1 MKHKFETRAIHTG
14 CEPEPVTGAVMTPI
28 FQTSTFVQE
37 SPGKKKKGYAYARTH
52 NPTRTALETNIASLE
67 EGDYGLAFPSGMSA
81 ISTVIQMLDAG
92 DHVISCDDVYSGTFR
107 VFEKVLTR
115 QNLEFDFVDLS
126 KPESL
131 QKHIKDNTK
140 IIWIET
146 PSNPLLKITDIKAI
160 ANIAKSNNILTVSDN
175 TFATPFFQNPLNLG
189 VDIVVHSTTKY
200 LNGHSDIIG
209 GAIVTKDKELYD
221 KIQFIQNAAGA
232 VPGPFDCFLVLRGIK
247 TLAVRMER
255 HAENAMKIA
264 QFLENHS
271 KVRNVIYPGLES
283 HPQHE
288 LAKKQMS
295 GFGGMITFFIKGG
308 LESARSFLERVEIF
322 ALAESLGGV
331 ESLIEHPAIMTHASL
346 PKKVKEELGIS
357 DELIR
362 ISVGIENVDD
372 LIDDLDKA
380 LL

>member
-115 QNLEFDFVDLS
+115 QNLEFDFIDLS

-160 ANIAKSNNILTVSDN
+160 ANIAKSNNIVTVSDN
-175 TFATPFFQNPLNLG
+175 TFSTPFFQNPLNLG

-247 TLAVRMER
+247 TLAVRMES

-271 KVRNVIYPGLES
+271 KVSNVIYPGLES

-308 LESARSFLERVEIF
+308 LASARSFLERVEIF

-346 PKKVKEELGIS
+346 PEKVKEELGIS

>member
-115 QNLEFDFVDLS
+115 QNLEFDFIDLS

-160 ANIAKSNNILTVSDN
+160 THIAKSNNILTVADN

-200 LNGHSDIIG
+200 MNGHSDIIG
-209 GAIVTKDKELYD
+209 GAIVTKDKEFYD

-346 PKKVKEELGIS
+346 PEKVKEELGIS

>member
-28 FQTSTFVQE
+28 FQTSTFVQD
-37 SPGKKKKGYAYARTH
+37 SPGKKKGYVYARTK
-52 NPTRTALETNIASLE
+52 NPTRTALEKNIASLE
-67 EGDYGLAFPSGMSA
+67 DGKYGLAFSSGMAA
-81 ISTVIQMLDAG
+81 ISTIVQMLNAG

-107 VFEKVLTR
+107 VFNKVFKR
-115 QNLEFDFVDLS
+115 HNLEFDFVDLNKS
-126 KPESL
+126 ESL
-131 QKHIKDNTK
+131 KKHIKDNTK

-146 PSNPLLKITDIKAI
+146 PSNPLLKITDIEAVI
-160 ANIAKSNNILTVSDN
+160 NIAKSNNIVTVSDN
-175 TFATPFFQNPLNLG
+175 TFATPFFQQPLKLG

-209 GAIVTKDKELYD
+209 GAIVTNDKELFD
-221 KIQFIQNAAGA
+221 KIRFIQNANGA

-308 LESARSFLERVEIF
+308 LESARNFLERVEIF
-322 ALAESLGGV
+322 SLAESLGGV
-331 ESLIEHPAIMTHASL
+331 ESLIEHPAIMTHTSL
-346 PKKVKEELGIS
+346 PKEVKEKLGIS

-372 LIDDLDKA
+372 LIDDLEKA
-380 LL
+380 LS

>member
-1 MKHKFETRAIHTG
+1 MKKKFETRAIHTG

-28 FQTSTFVQE
+28 FQTSTFVQK
-37 SPGKKKKGYAYARTH
+37 SPGQKKEYVYARSH

-107 VFEKVLTR
+107 MFEKVLTR

-131 QKHIKDNTK
+131 EKHIKDNTK

-146 PSNPLLKITDIKAI
+146 PSNPLLKITDIEAI
-160 ANIAKSNNILTVSDN
+160 TNIAKSKNILTVCDN
-175 TFATPFFQNPLNLG
+175 TFATPFFQQPLKLG

-200 LNGHSDIIG
+200 LNGHSDMIG
-209 GAIVTKDKELYD
+209 GALATNDRGLYN
-221 KIQFIQNAAGA
+221 KIRFLQNAAGA

-255 HAENAMKIA
+255 HAGNAMKIA
-264 QFLENHS
+264 QFLESHS
-271 KVRNVIYPGLES
+271 KVRKVIYPGIES

-288 LAKKQMS
+288 LAKNQMS
-295 GFGGMITFFIKGG
+295 GFGGMVTFFINGG
-308 LESARSFLERVEIF
+308 LEPARSFLERVEIF
-322 ALAESLGGV
+322 SLAESLGGV
-331 ESLIEHPAIMTHASL
+331 ESLIEHPSIMTHASL
-346 PKKVKEELGIS
+346 PEEIKEKLGIS

-362 ISVGIENVDD
+362 ISVGIEHIDD

-380 LL
+380 LS

>member
-67 EGDYGLAFPSGMSA
+67 EGGYGLAFPSGMSA
-81 ISTVIQMLDAG
+81 ISTIIQMLDAG
-92 DHVISCDDVYSGTFR
+92 DHIISCDDVYSGTFR
-107 VFEKVLTR
+107 VFEKILKK
-115 QNLEFDFVDLS
+115 QNLEFDFIDLS

-131 QKHIKDNTK
+131 KKHIKDNTK
-140 IIWIET
+140 IIWVET
-146 PSNPLLKITDIKAI
+146 PSNPLLKITDIEAI
-160 ANIAKSNNILTVSDN
+160 TNIAKSKNIVTVADN
-175 TFATPFFQNPLNLG
+175 TFATPFFQQPLKLG

-200 LNGHSDIIG
+200 LNGHSDVIG
-209 GAIVTKDKELYD
+209 GAIITNDKGLYD
-221 KIQFIQNAAGA
+221 KIQFVQNAAGA

-247 TLAVRMER
+247 TLSVRMER

-264 QFLENHS
+264 EFLENHS

-295 GFGGMITFFIKGG
+295 GYGGMITFFIKGE
-308 LESARSFLERVEIF
+308 LESARRFLERVEIF
-322 ALAESLGGV
+322 SLAESLGGV

-346 PKKVKEELGIS
+346 PLNVREQLGIS

-362 ISVGIENVDD
+362 VSVGLENIDD
-372 LIDDLDKA
+372 MIDDLENA
-380 LL
+380 LS